1 MKQTWLY
8 TLNGK
13 TCGPA
18 SSAEIAKLVLEGKL
32 EPDSTV
38 QSSVDNLWKKIST
51 IKEITDI
58 YHEPSPVT
66 LSDED
71 TARQFQT
78 FLKINPDG
86 RDSSPIFYN
95 IKWKTLLFLNLLTGN
110 LSTVVW
116 FYRQYKYLK
125 NHRKDYSTYK
135 RVSIWFFSYDIFCAI
150 ERHPEFMRIRRA
162 PYNSAQLAI
171 IQTVLV
177 LSPTTGFE
185 MGWIEWLLYAAVY
198 VGFAY
203 TIIPVQK
210 YINDCNQALGRG

>member
-8 TLNGK
+8 TYLGK

-38 QSSVDNLWKKIST
+38 QSSVDQLWKKIST

-58 YHEPSPVT
+58 YHQRETIT

-86 RDSSPIFYN
+86 KDSSPIFYN
-95 IKWKTLLFLNLLTGN
+95 INWKTLFFLNMITGN
-110 LSTVVW
+110 LTTVVW
-116 FYRQYKYLK
+116 FYWQWKYLK
-125 NHRKDYSTYK
+125 NHRKDYQTYR
-135 RVSIWFFSYDIFCAI
+135 RVSFWFFNYDIFCAI

-162 PYNSAQLAI
+162 PYNSAHLAI
-171 IQTVLV
+171 LEALLIV
-177 LSPTTGFE
+177 SPSTGFGI
-185 MGWIEWLLYAAVY
+185 GWIEWLLYAIVY
-198 VGFAY
+198 VGIGY

-210 YINDCNQALGRG
+210 YINECNQALGRS